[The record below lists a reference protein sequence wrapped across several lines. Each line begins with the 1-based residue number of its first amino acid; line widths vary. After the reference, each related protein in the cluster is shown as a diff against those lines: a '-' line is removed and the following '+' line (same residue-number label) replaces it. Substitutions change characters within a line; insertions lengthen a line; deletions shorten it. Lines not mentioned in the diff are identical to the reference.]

1 MMMKTA
7 MLTAALVLAAPSF
20 ACAQDDAEA
29 AFKRSDK
36 KLNELYR
43 QIEGRLKDDADTK
56 KLLVAAQRAWVG
68 FRDAECTFATSES
81 AGGSVYPTL
90 VASCKDALTQSRVK
104 QFEAYLKCEEGDLS
118 CPVPAAN

>member
-1 MMMKTA
+1 
-7 MLTAALVLAAPSF
+7 LTAALVLAAPSF

-90 VASCKDALTQSRVK
+90 VA
-104 QFEAYLKCEEGDLS
+104 
-118 CPVPAAN
+118 